1 MDSQEIRIKECSE
14 TCREYKFLLDGKF
27 MPGIEKLEDKQFVL
41 YYKKFAMYFWLV
53 GMPFRQKP
61 PEKVGVIWGQ
71 IKPKAFIL
79 SGTLSS

>member
-1 MDSQEIRIKECSE
+1 MLLLGEIVI
-14 TCREYKFLLDGKF
+14 
-27 MPGIEKLEDKQFVL
+27 PGIEKIEKEPL
-41 YYKKFAMYFWLV
+41 YFTKRSLQCIFCLV

>member
-1 MDSQEIRIKECSE
+1 MKK
-14 TCREYKFLLDGKF
+14 YMFLLGEIVIT
-27 MPGIEKLEDKQFVL
+27 GIEKLEEEQFVL
-41 YYKKFAMYFWLV
+41 YNKKFAMYFWLV

>member
-1 MDSQEIRIKECSE
+1 MKE
-14 TCREYKFLLDGKF
+14 YMFLLGEIVITD
-27 MPGIEKLEDKQFVL
+27 IEKLEEEQFVL
-41 YYKKFAMYFWLV
+41 YNKKFAMYFWLV

-61 PEKVGVIWGQ
+61 PEKFGVIWGQ